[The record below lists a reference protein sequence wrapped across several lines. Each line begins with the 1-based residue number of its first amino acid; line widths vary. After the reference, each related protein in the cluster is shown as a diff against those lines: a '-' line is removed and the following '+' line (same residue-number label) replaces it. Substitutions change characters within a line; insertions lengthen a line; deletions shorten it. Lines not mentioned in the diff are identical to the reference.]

1 MILAELLLQT
11 GDVEADRHTV
21 HVAGAGAGHGVDVG
35 VRVNPEHHRVLPPT
49 RLILFSSNT
58 TSPWNPDNFPQNN
71 PTPVENSLVRFLTV
85 VQAGCHS
92 AQTNTVVPTQTEC
105 QPVLLQDLHHL
116 HITGLLN
123 TCYGN
128 KIRKII

>member
-49 RLILFSSNT
+49 RLILMCLQTYPNLSKSLESRQFSSKQPH
-58 TSPWNPDNFPQNN
+58 TS
-71 PTPVENSLVRFLTV
+71 
-85 VQAGCHS
+85 
-92 AQTNTVVPTQTEC
+92 
-105 QPVLLQDLHHL
+105 
-116 HITGLLN
+116 
-123 TCYGN
+123 
-128 KIRKII
+128 